1 MRTYK
6 PMYRD
11 RCGHYK
17 KIKRWWVA
25 LRDHTRTMRQFPAFT
40 NKAASES
47 LGRQLEK
54 LVAAKISGGSLEP
67 QLARW
72 LKEIPTD
79 LRERLVKVGLIDPK
93 EAAAGK
99 PLKEHIED
107 FEKSLLAK
115 GRAEKHIRQVRNVLI
130 DVFNACGFI
139 YWHDIS
145 ANSLESYLADLRDRG
160 RGISARTFNH
170 KLKCCQQ
177 FARWMVKNR
186 RAAESPI
193 AHLSCLNVKLDRRR
207 KRRALMPE
215 DIKRLLSATRNSV
228 TRFGLSGFERYL
240 VYRLC
245 VETGLRASEVRG
257 LKVSDFDLEN
267 LTVSVQAAYA
277 KNRRD
282 DVLPLRS
289 DTMAEL
295 RAYLSGKLPNHKAFD
310 VPLRTADMLKEDL
323 AEAGIPY
330 VADNL
335 YFDFHALR
343 HETGTLL
350 AAGGVHPKTAQSIMR
365 HSDIN
370 LTMTHYTHTLT
381 GQEAEAIAKLPDFS
395 VPKDDE
401 KAKQQTA

>member
-1 MRTYK
+1 
-6 PMYRD
+6 
-11 RCGHYK
+11 
-17 KIKRWWVA
+17 
-25 LRDHTRTMRQFPAFT
+25 MRQFPAFT

-54 LVAAKISGGSLEP
+54 LVSVKISCGSLDP

-72 LKEIPTD
+72 LREIPTD
-79 LRERLVKVGLIDPK
+79 LRERFVRIGLIDPK

-99 PLKEHIED
+99 PLVEHIKD

-115 GRAEKHIRQVRNVLI
+115 GRAEKHVGYVRSVLT
-130 DVFNACGFI
+130 DVFTACGFI
-139 YWHDIS
+139 YWHEIS
-145 ANSLESYLADLRDRG
+145 ANHLESYLADLRDRG
-160 RGISARTFNH
+160 QGISARTFNH

-186 RAAESPI
+186 RASESPI

-228 TRFGLSGFERYL
+228 IRFGLSGFERYL
-240 VYRLC
+240 LYRLC
-245 VETGLRASEVRG
+245 VETGLRAGELRS
-257 LKVSDFDLEN
+257 LKVLSFDLDSY
-267 LTVSVQAAYA
+267 TVKVEAAYS
-277 KNRRD
+277 KHRRE
-282 DVLPLRS
+282 DVLPLRKE
-289 DTMAEL
+289 TAAEL
-295 RAYLSGKLPNHKAFD
+295 KVYLSTKTPNCKAFK

-350 AAGGVHPKTAQSIMR
+350 AACGVHPKTAQSIMR

-370 LTMTHYTHTLT
+370 LTMLHYTHTLI
-381 GQEAEAIAKLPDFS
+381 GQEAQAIDKLPDFS
-395 VPKDDE
+395 VTKDDE
-401 KAKQQTA
+401 KVQQGTA